1 MLLDPGVMDSN
12 LPFECTLRTNSCPLL
27 YMPKYNIYSL
37 ARKKISVEGCSYE
50 YLYKDSDT

>member
-1 MLLDPGVMDSN
+1 MLLDPGVMDSK